1 MFNKLNM
8 RNKHHTKKVRG
19 SLNLCV
25 VFFLF
30 SSLLSGLILLLLFM
44 NGTLWESSS
53 STNYQYN
60 ATGIAL
66 FIILL
71 LIGLVVICAIC
82 IMFLVMTSSPIFT
95 VEDLESIVH
104 SAVND
109 FNLYIA
115 NQPKHKILQRAVD
128 HFDDEIIE
136 HYNKHSLQE
145 ETLIDAQIV
154 EELLNFIHERFT
166 EAYPDLIIPDG
177 RWAYNVVGG
186 IYARQKILLANF
198 KEYICLWGS
207 PLPQSGFSG
216 YFPWLNEGDVMIK
229 GTVRSSDPE
238 SALSAYRKYEFG
250 DTSYLKNGHRRHYT
264 MSPNCYMASFA
275 VHKDTQMIL
284 TFWPGIKDSD
294 WKSFW
299 IQIFDACKGI
309 RLWIMYRLAGGA

>member
-1 MFNKLNM
+1 M
-8 RNKHHTKKVRG
+8 RNKHHNKKARG
-19 SLNLCV
+19 SLNLCA

-30 SSLLSGLILLLLFM
+30 SSLLAGLILLLLFM

-60 ATGIAL
+60 ATGIVL
-66 FIILL
+66 FIVLL
-71 LIGLVVICAIC
+71 LIGLFMIGAIC
-82 IMFLVMTSSPIFT
+82 VMFLVMTSSPIFT
-95 VEDLESIVH
+95 VDDLESIVH
-104 SAVND
+104 SAVKK
-109 FNLYIA
+109 FNVYIE
-115 NQPKHKILQRAVD
+115 NQSRDKILERALD
-128 HFDDEIIE
+128 NFDDEIIDYYNE
-136 HYNKHSLQE
+136 HRE
-145 ETLIDAQIV
+145 EREHLIDAEIV
-154 EELLNFIHERFT
+154 KELLTSIHEHFT
-166 EAYPDLIIPDG
+166 EAYPELIIQDG

-229 GTVRSSDPE
+229 GTIWSSDPE
-238 SALSAYRKYEFG
+238 SRLSATRKYEFG
-250 DTSYLKNGHRRHYT
+250 KTSFLKNGHRRHYT
-264 MSPNCYMASFA
+264 MSKNCYMVSFGL
-275 VHKDTQMIL
+275 HKNTQMFW